1 MCWVVVCLCERVCVP
16 LWDGPGEGD
25 VGEGASGGPR
35 NVLERMSENVNCHHA
50 VCLFVLKIREIGG
63 SSSPVKLEVLG
74 GSLSGIDALLPRSQQ
89 GELEAL
95 RAYEKIG
102 GPASRRALLTEG
114 QDLNLCMVPSLT
126 CQE

>member
-1 MCWVVVCLCERVCVP
+1 MCWVVVCLCERVCAP

-63 SSSPVKLEVLG
+63 SSSPVKLAVLG

-95 RAYEKIG
+95 RGYEKIG
-102 GPASRRALLTEG
+102 ALPPGVL
-114 QDLNLCMVPSLT
+114 SLLRGRT
-126 CQE
+126 